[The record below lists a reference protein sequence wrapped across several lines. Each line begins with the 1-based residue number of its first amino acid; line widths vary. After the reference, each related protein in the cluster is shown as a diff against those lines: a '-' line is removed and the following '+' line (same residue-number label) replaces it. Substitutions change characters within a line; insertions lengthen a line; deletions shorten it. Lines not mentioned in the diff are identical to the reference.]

1 MTIHSSTTLPAEPR
15 ITAGYGS
22 ASRAAVLLAVTGL
35 AALGVLVV
43 WGLSALLG

>member
-1 MTIHSSTTLPAEPR
+1 MTTHPSILTEEPR

-22 ASRAAVLLAVTGL
+22 ASRAAILLVVTGL

-43 WGLSALLG
+43 WALTAVLG